1 MNISAKMA
9 ATELMQYVDEINMDH
24 GGEGT
29 KMYSTAGTNLK
40 KVCLQNRLKL
50 LNASVRHLGT
60 DINLVVLG
68 QLYDELKSMWTSIR
82 VPCNAVLSA
91 WKMGDTEYGAMTSL
105 MTAGNVSYL

>member
-1 MNISAKMA
+1 MRS
-9 ATELMQYVDEINMDH
+9 TYH

-68 QLYDELKSMWTSIR
+68 QLYDELKEHVDFYFESPVSHIE
-82 VPCNAVLSA
+82 CLEN
-91 WKMGDTEYGAMTSL
+91 GDTEYGAMTSL